1 LKADHQDIS
10 NKQEIAVCRNIK
22 LHDGNA
28 KKVLTVITLQIKFRP
43 SQGGYQAALI
53 ALSVMLSSEGRNDCA
68 NVWK

>member
-1 LKADHQDIS
+1 LKADHQDIP

-43 SQGGYQAALI
+43 SQGG
-53 ALSVMLSSEGRNDCA
+53 LSGGFDRIIRDAEQ
-68 NVWK
+68 